1 MWKDLNMK
9 ERAAFIKVAVDNG
22 ILNIND
28 IIGHYNKFAEG
39 GLLDNDDN
47 DSIPITR
54 LNINDANRADITARI
69 NHLMK
74 FNNISEE
81 EATNIL
87 IKEKEQERLARLN
100 TQNKADSLRNDTTL
114 NKDLEA
120 ARIDSTRNAIQLD
133 AQRRLAE
140 LQRREEEHRVREIEY
155 RLDNPTINK
164 DNEYAGLF
172 NNITRELGK
181 AQRTAAQGTGFNAMR
196 NINSVLTQATN
207 SDINALDSIVE
218 ANEQAEREKQEKIDE
233 FKRHNNNVANAI
245 LLAGNFLSS
254 GTLTASKFYKPL
266 AQYLER
272 ESYDKALQ
280 GISSATNI
288 MQVPYANTRYD
299 KLENAVEVGV
309 DGLGTIGQLTNALAN
324 NKYTNTIGTVGKT
337 ISDISNA
344 WDVIKYAPPIY
355 QMRGNVADAYNST
368 YAKGGKINKVNPSA
382 VRALNYFVGKGL
394 SREQAAGI
402 VGNLMTE
409 SELNTRALNPYSGAY
424 GIAQWLGSRKTALFN
439 KYGKNPTLDQQL
451 DFIWHELN
459 SSHSRGLR
467 MLKGSSN
474 VNDAAANAFGYYE
487 FSAGP
492 QAAVRA
498 MNAAGMNTK
507 WKNPDGTIRLNE
519 GIKNANI
526 LLGMNPNYN
535 PAFNRPPISST
546 INLSLPNIP
555 VEIPQYKVNLALL
568 EQPRQDNQLG
578 LFNIAEPIQEQQE
591 EPRQDNQIATLMN
604 ILDSIGKPSE
614 RQRERVNNYTIHI

>member
-39 GLLDNDDN
+39 GALDDN
-47 DSIPITR
+47 KSFKDFAKKLSI
-54 LNINDANRADITARI
+54 AWGGQDITKDDYDYEKYYNDYPDEAYENLRLI
-69 NHLMK
+69 QMGKAPHFRDDGKSGIYKKPNHPTYPDLGDK
-74 FNNISEE
+74 SWSENDTVFNISDRQVDSD
-81 EATNIL
+81 TDRIL
-87 IKEKEQERLARLN
+87 NYLG
-100 TQNKADSLRNDTTL
+100 S
-114 NKDLEA
+114 DLQYNA
-120 ARIDSTRNAIQLD
+120 GSTK
-133 AQRRLAE
+133 
-140 LQRREEEHRVREIEY
+140 VKY
-155 RLDNPTINK
+155 
-164 DNEYAGLF
+164 NEG
-172 NNITRELGK
+172 I
-181 AQRTAAQGTGFNAMR
+181 
-196 NINSVLTQATN
+196 VLP
-207 SDINALDSIVE
+207 
-218 ANEQAEREKQEKIDE
+218 
-233 FKRHNNNVANAI
+233 
-245 LLAGNFLSS
+245 
-254 GTLTASKFYKPL
+254 TLTVTPNARWTEL
-266 AQYLER
+266 
-272 ESYDKALQ
+272 
-280 GISSATNI
+280 
-288 MQVPYANTRYD
+288 VP
-299 KLENAVEVGV
+299 
-309 DGLGTIGQLTNALAN
+309 
-324 NKYTNTIGTVGKT
+324 NKYHTGWVYPD
-337 ISDISNA
+337 SRAADPNA
-344 WDVIKYAPPIY
+344 KPFEYIVPK
-355 QMRGNVADAYNST
+355 T

-409 SELNTRALNPYSGAY
+409 SGLNTRALNPYSGAY

-439 KYGKNPTLDQQL
+439 KYGNNPTLDQQL

-591 EPRQDNQIATLMN
+591 EPRQDNQITTLMN

>member
-39 GLLDNDDN
+39 GALDDN
-47 DSIPITR
+47 KSFKDFAKKLSI
-54 LNINDANRADITARI
+54 AWGGQDITKDDYDYEKYYNDYPDEAYENLRLI
-69 NHLMK
+69 QMGKAPHFRDDGKSGIYKKPNHPTYPDLGDK
-74 FNNISEE
+74 SWSENDTVFNISDRQVDGD
-81 EATNIL
+81 TDRIL
-87 IKEKEQERLARLN
+87 NYLG
-100 TQNKADSLRNDTTL
+100 S
-114 NKDLEA
+114 DLQYNNG
-120 ARIDSTRNAIQLD
+120 STK
-133 AQRRLAE
+133 
-140 LQRREEEHRVREIEY
+140 VKY
-155 RLDNPTINK
+155 
-164 DNEYAGLF
+164 NEG
-172 NNITRELGK
+172 I
-181 AQRTAAQGTGFNAMR
+181 
-196 NINSVLTQATN
+196 VLP
-207 SDINALDSIVE
+207 
-218 ANEQAEREKQEKIDE
+218 
-233 FKRHNNNVANAI
+233 
-245 LLAGNFLSS
+245 
-254 GTLTASKFYKPL
+254 TLTVTPNARWTEL
-266 AQYLER
+266 
-272 ESYDKALQ
+272 
-280 GISSATNI
+280 
-288 MQVPYANTRYD
+288 VP
-299 KLENAVEVGV
+299 
-309 DGLGTIGQLTNALAN
+309 
-324 NKYTNTIGTVGKT
+324 NKYHTGWVYPD
-337 ISDISNA
+337 SRAADPNA
-344 WDVIKYAPPIY
+344 KPFEYIVPK
-355 QMRGNVADAYNST
+355 T

-409 SELNTRALNPYSGAY
+409 SGLNTRALNPYSGAY

-439 KYGKNPTLDQQL
+439 KYGNNPTLDQQL

-591 EPRQDNQIATLMN
+591 EHRQDNQIATLMN

>member
-28 IIGHYNKFAEG
+28 IIGHYNKF
-39 GLLDNDDN
+39 
-47 DSIPITR
+47 
-54 LNINDANRADITARI
+54 
-69 NHLMK
+69 
-74 FNNISEE
+74 
-81 EATNIL
+81 
-87 IKEKEQERLARLN
+87 
-100 TQNKADSLRNDTTL
+100 
-114 NKDLEA
+114 
-120 ARIDSTRNAIQLD
+120 
-133 AQRRLAE
+133 
-140 LQRREEEHRVREIEY
+140 
-155 RLDNPTINK
+155 
-164 DNEYAGLF
+164 
-172 NNITRELGK
+172 
-181 AQRTAAQGTGFNAMR
+181 
-196 NINSVLTQATN
+196 
-207 SDINALDSIVE
+207 
-218 ANEQAEREKQEKIDE
+218 
-233 FKRHNNNVANAI
+233 
-245 LLAGNFLSS
+245 
-254 GTLTASKFYKPL
+254 
-266 AQYLER
+266 
-272 ESYDKALQ
+272 
-280 GISSATNI
+280 
-288 MQVPYANTRYD
+288 
-299 KLENAVEVGV
+299 
-309 DGLGTIGQLTNALAN
+309 
-324 NKYTNTIGTVGKT
+324 
-337 ISDISNA
+337 
-344 WDVIKYAPPIY
+344 
-355 QMRGNVADAYNST
+355 
-368 YAKGGKINKVNPSA
+368 AKGGKINKVNPSA

-409 SELNTRALNPYSGAY
+409 SGLNTRALNPYSGAY

-439 KYGKNPTLDQQL
+439 KYGNNPTLDQQL

-591 EPRQDNQIATLMN
+591 EPRQDNQITTLMN

>member
-39 GLLDNDDN
+39 GALDDN
-47 DSIPITR
+47 KSFKDFAKKLSI
-54 LNINDANRADITARI
+54 AWGGQDITKDDYDYEKYYNDYPDEAYENLRLI
-69 NHLMK
+69 QMGKAPHFRDDGKSGIYKKPNHPTYPDLGDK
-74 FNNISEE
+74 SWSENDTVFNISDRQVDSD
-81 EATNIL
+81 TDRIL
-87 IKEKEQERLARLN
+87 NYLG
-100 TQNKADSLRNDTTL
+100 S
-114 NKDLEA
+114 DLQYNA
-120 ARIDSTRNAIQLD
+120 GSTK
-133 AQRRLAE
+133 
-140 LQRREEEHRVREIEY
+140 VKY
-155 RLDNPTINK
+155 
-164 DNEYAGLF
+164 NEG
-172 NNITRELGK
+172 I
-181 AQRTAAQGTGFNAMR
+181 
-196 NINSVLTQATN
+196 VLP
-207 SDINALDSIVE
+207 
-218 ANEQAEREKQEKIDE
+218 
-233 FKRHNNNVANAI
+233 
-245 LLAGNFLSS
+245 
-254 GTLTASKFYKPL
+254 TLTVTPNARWTEL
-266 AQYLER
+266 
-272 ESYDKALQ
+272 
-280 GISSATNI
+280 
-288 MQVPYANTRYD
+288 VP
-299 KLENAVEVGV
+299 
-309 DGLGTIGQLTNALAN
+309 
-324 NKYTNTIGTVGKT
+324 NKYHTGWVYPD
-337 ISDISNA
+337 SRAADPNA
-344 WDVIKYAPPIY
+344 KPFEYIVPK
-355 QMRGNVADAYNST
+355 T

-409 SELNTRALNPYSGAY
+409 SGLNTRALNPYSGAY

-439 KYGKNPTLDQQL
+439 KYGNNPTLDQQL

>member
-1 MWKDLNMK
+1 
-9 ERAAFIKVAVDNG
+9 
-22 ILNIND
+22 
-28 IIGHYNKFAEG
+28 
-39 GLLDNDDN
+39 
-47 DSIPITR
+47 
-54 LNINDANRADITARI
+54 
-69 NHLMK
+69 MK

-81 EATNIL
+81 EAINIL

-100 TQNKADSLRNDTTL
+100 AQNRADSLRNDTTL

-140 LQRREEEHRVREIEY
+140 LQRIEEEHRAREIEY

-207 SDINALDSIVE
+207 SDINALDSIVR
-218 ANEQAEREKQEKIDE
+218 ANKQAEREKQEKINE
-233 FKRHNNNVANAI
+233 FKRYNNNVANEI
-245 LLAGNFLSS
+245 RGS
-254 GTLTASKFYKPL
+254 
-266 AQYLER
+266 
-272 ESYDKALQ
+272 
-280 GISSATNI
+280 
-288 MQVPYANTRYD
+288 
-299 KLENAVEVGV
+299 
-309 DGLGTIGQLTNALAN
+309 
-324 NKYTNTIGTVGKT
+324 
-337 ISDISNA
+337 ISNA
-344 WDVIKYAPPIY
+344 
-355 QMRGNVADAYNST
+355 YNDT
-368 YAKGGKINKVNPSA
+368 YAKGGKINKVNPNA
-382 VRALNYFVGKGL
+382 VRALNYFMNKGL
-394 SREQAAGI
+394 TREQSAGI
-402 VGNLMTE
+402 VGNLMVE
-409 SELNTRALNPYSGAY
+409 SSMNTRALNPYSGAY

-439 KYGKNPTLDQQL
+439 KYGNNPTLDQQL

-467 MLKGSSN
+467 MLKQSN
-474 VNDAAANAFGYYE
+474 NPSDAAANAFGFYE

-507 WKNPDGTIRLNE
+507 WKNPNGTIRLNE

-535 PAFNRPPISST
+535 PAFDRPPISST
-546 INLSLPNIP
+546 INLSIP
-555 VEIPQYKVNLALL
+555 DRPIEIPQYKVNLALL
-568 EQPRQDNQLG
+568 ETPRQDNQLG
-578 LFNIAEPIQEQQE
+578 LFDTEPIQEQQE
-591 EPRQDNQIATLMN
+591 EPRQNTQIATLMN

-614 RQRERVNNYTIHI
+614 RRRESNINNYTIHI

>member
-39 GLLDNDDN
+39 GALDDN
-47 DSIPITR
+47 KSFKDFAKKLSI
-54 LNINDANRADITARI
+54 AWGGQDITKDDYDYEKYYNDYPDEAYENLRLI
-69 NHLMK
+69 QMGKAPHFRDDGKSGIYKKPNHPTYPDLGDK
-74 FNNISEE
+74 SWSENDTVFNISDRQVDGD
-81 EATNIL
+81 TDRIL
-87 IKEKEQERLARLN
+87 NYLG
-100 TQNKADSLRNDTTL
+100 S
-114 NKDLEA
+114 DLQYNNG
-120 ARIDSTRNAIQLD
+120 STK
-133 AQRRLAE
+133 
-140 LQRREEEHRVREIEY
+140 VKY
-155 RLDNPTINK
+155 
-164 DNEYAGLF
+164 NEG
-172 NNITRELGK
+172 I
-181 AQRTAAQGTGFNAMR
+181 
-196 NINSVLTQATN
+196 VLP
-207 SDINALDSIVE
+207 
-218 ANEQAEREKQEKIDE
+218 
-233 FKRHNNNVANAI
+233 
-245 LLAGNFLSS
+245 
-254 GTLTASKFYKPL
+254 TLTVTPNARWTEL
-266 AQYLER
+266 
-272 ESYDKALQ
+272 
-280 GISSATNI
+280 
-288 MQVPYANTRYD
+288 VP
-299 KLENAVEVGV
+299 
-309 DGLGTIGQLTNALAN
+309 
-324 NKYTNTIGTVGKT
+324 NKYHTGWVYPD
-337 ISDISNA
+337 SRAADPNA
-344 WDVIKYAPPIY
+344 KPFEYIVPK
-355 QMRGNVADAYNST
+355 T

-409 SELNTRALNPYSGAY
+409 SGLNTRALNPYSGAY

-439 KYGKNPTLDQQL
+439 KYGNNPTLDQQL

>member
-22 ILNIND
+22 ILDIND
-28 IIGHYNKFAEG
+28 IIGHYNKFAKG

-54 LNINDANRADITARI
+54 LTINDANRADITARI

-100 TQNKADSLRNDTTL
+100 AQNRADSLRNDTTL

-120 ARIDSTRNAIQLD
+120 ARIDRTRNAIQLD
-133 AQRRLAE
+133 AQRRLEE
-140 LQRREEEHRVREIEY
+140 LQRREEEARARETEY
-155 RLDNPTINK
+155 RLDHPTLNRN
-164 DNEYAGLF
+164 NEYAGLF
-172 NNITRELGK
+172 NNIIRELGK
-181 AQRTAAQGTGFNAMR
+181 AQRTASENTGFNAMR

-207 SDINALDSIVE
+207 SDINALDSIVR

-266 AQYLER
+266 AQYLEK

-280 GISSATNI
+280 GISSVTNI
-288 MQVPYANTRYD
+288 MQVPYANTKYD
-299 KLENAVEVGV
+299 KLENGIEVGV
-309 DGLGTIGQLTNALAN
+309 DGLGTIGQLTNALAK
-324 NKYTNTIGTVGKT
+324 NKYTDTIGKVGNV
-337 ISDISNA
+337 ISDVSNA
-344 WDVIKYAPPIY
+344 WDVLKYAPPIY
-355 QMRGNVADAYNST
+355 QIRGSVANAYNDT
-368 YAKGGKINKVNPSA
+368 YAKGGKINKVNPNA
-382 VRALNYFVGKGL
+382 VRALNYFMNKGL
-394 SREQAAGI
+394 TREQSAGL
-402 VGNLMTE
+402 VGNLMAETGM
-409 SELNTRALNPYSGAY
+409 NIRAVNPYSGAY

-439 KYGKNPTLDQQL
+439 KYGNNPTLDQQL

-467 MLKGSSN
+467 MLRQSN
-474 VNDAAANAFGYYE
+474 NPSDAAANAFGYYE

-498 MNAAGMNTK
+498 MNAAGKNTK
-507 WKNPDGTIRLNE
+507 WKNPNGTIRLNE
-519 GIKNANI
+519 GIKNTNI

-535 PAFNRPPISST
+535 PAFDRPPISST
-546 INLSLPNIP
+546 INLSIP
-555 VEIPQYKVNLALL
+555 DRPIEIPQYKVNLALL
-568 EQPRQDNQLG
+568 ETPRQDNQLG
-578 LFNIAEPIQEQQE
+578 LFNTEPIQEQQE
-591 EPRQDNQIATLMN
+591 EPRQNTQIATLMN

-614 RQRERVNNYTIHI
+614 RRRESNINNYTIHI